1 MSACVLVGLCIAFAV
16 WVGLFIT
23 LAATQHKEHNEKYDE
38 KDKRPNDRFDHAHIS
53 PAEDCSSSEAE
64 YKDGL
69 KASENFERAGQ
80 GSKLV
85 ANFAAAFPDVAK
97 TLVNGAP

>member
-1 MSACVLVGLCIAFAV
+1 MSVYVLVGLCIAFAV

-64 YKDGL
+64 YKDGP
-69 KASENFERAGQ
+69 KASENFERLPRA
-80 GSKLV
+80 V
-85 ANFAAAFPDVAK
+85 FR
-97 TLVNGAP
+97 APKKSAPAPSQTARHD